1 QPQSSTRSG
10 RANFPS
16 LNARSSEP
24 IRKRLSALGPGD
36 QDHLLDAMRTIET
49 LLEPQDRRLQ
59 PYLLRTHRPGD
70 IGWVVHRHGVLY
82 SEEWGYDERFEAL
95 VAQIVSEFVRRYDP
109 DRERCWIAERNGE
122 CVGSVFL
129 VGKSKH
135 AAKLRLLLVEPAARG
150 LGIGKRLVEECIR
163 FARQRRYRKIV
174 LWTQSELEAARRIY
188 QQCGFRLTATD
199 PHQSWGR
206 SDRRRLGRDA
216 DEDKRPLGPYHPKV
230 RVVIVRSGNGVDDQM
245 EAPVQLLERRRI
257 ARDLECACAQS
268 PRVSFLGA
276 RRAEYGHLRAHRRRE
291 LDRHVA
297 ETAETDHAHAIALL
311 AIPLAQ
317 RRVRGDPC
325 AEERCGACRV
335 EARRHP
341 ENIGLGHYD
350 PCR

>member
-1 QPQSSTRSG
+1 MSQSLDTSVTGVRHFNRFYTRKIGVLREGLLDSTLSLTEARVLYELAGRDGTTASEVRSELGLDAGYLSRILRGFRKRGWLQRGAAKEDARRQPLSLTRSG
-10 RANFPS
+10 RATFQS
-16 LNARSSEP
+16 LNARSSEQ
-24 IRKRLSALGPGD
+24 IRQLLGALGPGD

-206 SDRRRLGRDA
+206 SDL
-216 DEDKRPLGPYHPKV
+216 
-230 RVVIVRSGNGVDDQM
+230 
-245 EAPVQLLERRRI
+245 
-257 ARDLECACAQS
+257 
-268 PRVSFLGA
+268 VS
-276 RRAEYGHLRAHRRRE
+276 ETWE
-291 LDRHVA
+291 LDLR
-297 ETAETDHAHAIALL
+297 
-311 AIPLAQ
+311 
-317 RRVRGDPC
+317 
-325 AEERCGACRV
+325 
-335 EARRHP
+335 
-341 ENIGLGHYD
+341 
-350 PCR
+350 